1 MHLFAEASS
10 GSELFGW
17 IVVIFI
23 MWLGIRGWCKVFTTS
38 PLARKGAKK
47 GGLWLLSI
55 LFKK

>member
-1 MHLFAEASS
+1 MHLWAEASS

-17 IVVIFI
+17 IVVIGI
-23 MWLGIRGWCKVFTTS
+23 MWLGIRGWCRVLTTN

-47 GGLWLLSI
+47 GAFWLLTI